1 MSALEGP
8 LINLSTSAFW
18 DLKLDEESTMLATLA
33 TSYERYRWLRLP
45 FVSTFRVKYFR
56 NIIKNYMI
64 FPVFSVMVS
73 IIKFSIVIGSPLAYL
88 SRNQRAISWVSNY
101 TVWVPIWT
109 VCNWIPTW
117 FTRQFT
123 PSHFN
128 GFLRNASHN
137 FLRLWK
143 ALQMFSLKRTS
154 QKTFVIP
161 KFVIDAINLIAI
173 GPGVVQFRE

>member
-33 TSYERYRWLRLP
+33 TSYERYRWLRLL

-64 FPVFSVMVS
+64 FPVLSVMVS

-109 VCNWIPTW
+109 RIWTFCNWIPTW

-123 PSHFN
+123 RTLMAF
-128 GFLRNASHN
+128 FAMLRTIFYIYEKHYRCFRSKE
-137 FLRLWK
+137 LP
-143 ALQMFSLKRTS
+143 KRH
-154 QKTFVIP
+154 
-161 KFVIDAINLIAI
+161 L
-173 GPGVVQFRE
+173 